1 MFPQIVMVIYFI
13 FVVVVV
19 FFLLQEVINLT
30 LDLLKVNEVRFTS
43 CMYSIILFTSVNYTL
58 RSLLKLRLAFR

>member
-1 MFPQIVMVIYFI
+1 MFPQILMVIYFI

-19 FFLLQEVINLT
+19 FLLQEVINLT

>member
-1 MFPQIVMVIYFI
+1 MVIYFI
-13 FVVVVV
+13 FVVVVVV